1 MIRRDEGCLD
11 DEGGGR
17 SPVYRTREDR
27 RRVSGCGRG
36 VESADDVEK

>member
-1 MIRRDEGCLD
+1 MIRCDGRAR
-11 DEGGGR
+11 GG
-17 SPVYRTREDR
+17 STTMRTSEDK